1 MRRPDLVL
9 ALALIAAALP
19 ALAAAEGRVVKY
31 NRDELRIFDETGQ
44 PLGTVKASALPRN
57 PAVVKLGKGN
67 SIGIL
72 QNGKL
77 VFLRPLDVDTTG
89 VGAECAT
96 VKVAARGSGDALA
109 AQTMG
114 VGTAKDCRPQKAAG
128 K

>member
-1 MRRPDLVL
+1 MRRLDLVL
-9 ALALIAAALP
+9 GLALIVAAVP

-44 PLGTVKASALPRN
+44 PLGTVKASTLPHN

-89 VGAECAT
+89 VGPECKT
-96 VKVAARGSGDALA
+96 VKVAARASGDALA

-114 VGTAKDCRPQKAAG
+114 VGDAKDCRPQKAAG